1 MLPLVQGKTS
11 RAPSEILETPGLA
24 SPAIA
29 RELEIAIERHRSGD
43 LEKAAAIYRKI
54 LKRDPRNVEA
64 LDLFGLATL
73 RLGHA
78 ARATQLFAKAVALA
92 PGNAFTRLHL
102 GDALA
107 GAGEFEKAAEAF
119 RTALEIEPQSLA
131 ALASLGNALKS
142 LRQFDEAIA
151 CYRRVVEFAPHSAE
165 AQSNLGLALKE
176 AGKIEDAL
184 SCLRHAVALAPHHPE
199 IQFNFGNVLLA
210 GARFDEAEAAYAD
223 ALTLNPQHARAW
235 CNRGVALRELGRGDD
250 AAAVLRKALDLAP
263 EWADA
268 HWNLGLALLMQG
280 RFEEG
285 WREYEWRRK
294 ISGFA
299 MRQIPGKAWD
309 GAALRGRTLL
319 VHAEQGLGDAIQFAR
334 YLRVA
339 SNLGGTVKF
348 LCPPSL
354 LHLFSQSSL
363 CDAVSAEAPSHFDV
377 QAPLMSLPHL
387 IDPKLERAASLVPYL
402 KPDAK
407 LVDYWGERLRAKP
420 GFRVGISWQGNP
432 AYRADRL
439 RSIPLHFF
447 LPLALVSNVRLISLQ
462 KGAVL
467 PKDSG
472 IGDLGPELDEKS
484 GGFMDSEA
492 AMHSLDLVIT
502 SDTAIAHLAGA
513 LGVETWLALA
523 QAPDWR
529 WGRNGETCP
538 WYPTMRLFRQRA
550 AGDWAAVFE
559 HIGGELAARAGVGSR

>member
-1 MLPLVQGKTS
+1 M
-11 RAPSEILETPGLA
+11 
-24 SPAIA
+24 
-29 RELEIAIERHRSGD
+29 
-43 LEKAAAIYRKI
+43 
-54 LKRDPRNVEA
+54 
-64 LDLFGLATL
+64 
-73 RLGHA
+73 
-78 ARATQLFAKAVALA
+78 ALA
-92 PGNAFTRLHL
+92 PGSAVTRLHL

-107 GAGEFEKAAEAF
+107 TAREFEKAVEAF
-119 RTALEIEPQSLA
+119 RTALKIEPQSAA

-142 LRQFDEAIA
+142 LRRFDEAIA
-151 CYRRVVEFAPHSAE
+151 CYRRVVELAPHSAE

-176 AGKIEDAL
+176 AGQIEEAL
-184 SCLRHAVALAPHHPE
+184 SCLRRAVALAPHHPE

-210 GARFDEAEAAYAD
+210 AARFKEAEAAYSD
-223 ALTLNPQHARAW
+223 ALILNPRHARAW
-235 CNRGVALRELGRGDD
+235 CNRGVTLRELGRGDD
-250 AAAVLRKALDLAP
+250 AAAALRKALELAP

-309 GAALRGRTLL
+309 GAALHGRTLL
-319 VHAEQGLGDAIQFAR
+319 VHAEQGLGDAIQFSR
-334 YLRVA
+334 YLRLIG
-339 SNLGGTVKF
+339 SLGGAVKF

-354 LHLFSQSSL
+354 LRLFSQSGL
-363 CDAVSAEAPSHFDV
+363 CDAVSAETPSHFDV

-407 LVDYWGERLRAKP
+407 LVEYWSERLRTKP
-420 GFRVGISWQGNP
+420 DFRVGISWQGNL
-432 AYRADRL
+432 AYRADSL
-439 RSIPLHFF
+439 RSIPVHFF
-447 LPLALVSNVRLISLQ
+447 LPLALVPNVRLVSLQ

-472 IGDLGPELDEKS
+472 IEDLGPELDEKS
-484 GGFMDSEA
+484 GGFMDSAA
-492 AMHSLDLVIT
+492 AMQSLDLVIT

-513 LGVETWLALA
+513 LGIETWLALA

-538 WYPTMRLFRQRA
+538 WYPTMRLFRQKR
-550 AGDWAAVFE
+550 AGDWAAVFA
-559 HIGGELAARAGVGSR
+559 HIGSELATRAEVGTR